1 MCGLE
6 IITVNT
12 NIVVNKLPTVISV
25 NNVNTVYDSSGKII
39 VTLKDINGNTL
50 SGESVTV
57 KVGSISKTLITNA
70 KGQVSV
76 NVASLVPKNYIAS
89 IIFAG
94 NDKLNMSSNT
104 AKVTINKATP
114 KLTTKTLKTKTKTK
128 IKKVTIT
135 LKNNGK
141 SLKKLK
147 VTLKIKGKLYKTKT
161 NIEDRKSV
169 V

>member
-1 MCGLE
+1 MLSLGTYTLTTTT
-6 IITVNT
+6 IVDNNYNPVTVNT

-76 NVASLVPKNYIAS
+76 NVASLVPKNYITS

-104 AKVTINKATP
+104 AKVTINKATS
-114 KLTTKTLKTKTKTK
+114 K
-128 IKKVTIT
+128 IGRASCRERV
-135 LKNNGK
+135 
-141 SLKKLK
+141 
-147 VTLKIKGKLYKTKT
+147 
-161 NIEDRKSV
+161 
-169 V
+169 